1 MFVYAESGNITE
13 YKLRLR
19 ENASL
24 DRKDD
29 PSRAIFKTCR
39 IRAFRLMVSLSFCC
53 ATCCL
58 IVGWLW
64 AAALAETCLPV
75 SWCLERTAV
84 PLLMLSSWLQHLQR
98 TACGLPWTLSAH
110 GKSFFI
116 ASLKRHFPIAWS
128 EKDNFE
134 ASVKKNRKG
143 DHWTLGV
150 PKGVQ
155 RGLVPQR
162 GPIWSPWSRYIP
174 NFGRASWNI
183 ERESQII
190 HRAQSKHRS
199 ITLETWVEHRRIIG
213 RVQSKHSSSTV
224 ET

>member
-1 MFVYAESGNITE
+1 MKVAWNSNSFYLISGEEWANPPKSI
-13 YKLRLR
+13 
-19 ENASL
+19 
-24 DRKDD
+24 
-29 PSRAIFKTCR
+29 
-39 IRAFRLMVSLSFCC
+39 IRVQRLMVSLSFCC

-98 TACGLPWTLSAH
+98 TACRLPWTLSAH

-134 ASVKKNRKG
+134 ASVKKIEKGTTERSGYQKGYKG
-143 DHWTLGV
+143 DWS
-150 PKGVQ
+150 PKGD
-155 RGLVPQR
+155 R
-162 GPIWSPWSRYIP
+162 
-174 NFGRASWNI
+174 FGHPVLKKS
-183 ERESQII
+183 
-190 HRAQSKHRS
+190 
-199 ITLETWVEHRRIIG
+199 
-213 RVQSKHSSSTV
+213 
-224 ET
+224 